1 MFSDYVIAD
10 CPIRFA
16 DAAYDPVATGL
27 HGFRPFAV
35 SCDENRRPIA
45 EFRLDV
51 PIDSS
56 YFSVP
61 LLHEFDF
68 PDADAVCRFAREG
81 DTYIYY
87 MTPRRGR
94 EVVFLYRRG
103 SALVESNIALGGRID
118 PSLLRFGLWFMFGL
132 AAAPQGVMA
141 VHSSVVE
148 CRGAAVLFLGES
160 GTGKSTHTRLWRENI
175 AGARLLNDDSPII
188 RVGADKGEAVVY
200 GSAWSGKTPC
210 YRNTSL
216 PIKAVVR
223 LSQAPAN
230 SISRCG
236 NLPAMGQ
243 VLPSLPPA
251 FQYDADLQDDSLSIL
266 SQLIASVPV
275 YHLGCLPDADAA
287 RLAYDT
293 VFGYGDNR

>member
-1 MFSDYVIAD
+1 
-10 CPIRFA
+10 
-16 DAAYDPVATGL
+16 
-27 HGFRPFAV
+27 
-35 SCDENRRPIA
+35 
-45 EFRLDV
+45 V
-51 PIDSS
+51 PIDSP

-81 DTYIYY
+81 DTYIFY

-94 EVVFLYRRG
+94 DVVFLYRRG
-103 SALVESNIALGGRID
+103 SAVVESDIALGGRID
-118 PSLLRFGLWFMFGL
+118 CTLLRFGLWFMFGL
-132 AAAPQGVMA
+132 AAAPHDVMA

-188 RVGADKGEAVVY
+188 RVGGGTVGAVVY

-210 YRNTSL
+210 YRNASL

-230 SISRCG
+230 TISRCG
-236 NLPAMGQ
+236 NLSAIGQ

-251 FQYDADLQDDSLSIL
+251 FQYDADLQDISLSIL
-266 SQLIASVPV
+266 SQLISAVPV

-293 VFGYGDNR
+293 VFCDGDNR